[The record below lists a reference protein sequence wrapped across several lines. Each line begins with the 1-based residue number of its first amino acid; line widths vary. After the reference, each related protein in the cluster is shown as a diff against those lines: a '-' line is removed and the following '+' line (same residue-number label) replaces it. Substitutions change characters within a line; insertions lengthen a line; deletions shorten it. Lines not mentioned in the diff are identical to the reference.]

1 MQLKDSFFIA
11 LSTYS
16 RIPAPNVRWTDEN
29 RRYAL
34 CFFPLIGL
42 AVGGILALWLWV
54 CELLALNAF
63 LRGAIGA
70 AIPLLKAWTVTLAE
84 ELAWSRSGKSELPK
98 NVSDRA
104 ATVRK
109 NLALIASGKML
120 LPAAVQD
127 ETSGGGSVVGI
138 SGNTPVFGRDK
149 MAGY

>member
-1 MQLKDSFFIA
+1 MS
-11 LSTYS
+11 
-16 RIPAPNVRWTDEN
+16 
-29 RRYAL
+29 RYAAISDL
-34 CFFPLIGL
+34 QLRLSDLYSNLYCRLDGSAMNDEAQADLDAAEAEIDGIIGTRY
-42 AVGGILALWLWV
+42 AVPV
-54 CELLALNAF
+54 ES
-63 LRGAIGA
+63 GA

-109 NLALIASGKML
+109 NLASIASGKML